1 MADAVIAVSRETKND
16 IEHLFKVRSERL
28 HVIYNGIDL
37 EEYKRVDSNAALKR
51 FAINPLEPYVLFVG
65 RITRQ
70 KGIIH
75 LVNAISTWI
84 LASKWFCARRS
95 GHPGNRGRN
104 ENRGLRCAAEALRGD
119 LDRGDGGR

>member
-16 IEHLFKVRSERL
+16 IEHLFKVRPERL

-37 EEYKRVDSNAALKR
+37 EEYKRVDSKAAIER

-75 LVNAISTWI
+75 LVNAIKYLDPGFQI
-84 LASKWFCARRS
+84 VLCA
-95 GHPGNRGRN
+95 
-104 ENRGLRCAAEALRGD
+104 GLRTPRKS
-119 LDRGDGGR
+119 RPK